1 MLISILVV
9 VKHTDGLGVNEMNDI
24 FFALFAFL
32 VCTYAATFYWLFNY
46 VSSFISQQVNINDK
60 LINNLLG
67 KKKEQ
72 KVEEQENIDEVYPP
86 MDFLYGVNYDVA
98 QKEN

>member
-1 MLISILVV
+1 VI
-9 VKHTDGLGVNEMNDI
+9 EMNDI

-72 KVEEQENIDEVYPP
+72 KEEEEENIDEAYPP
-86 MDFLYGVNYDVA
+86 MDFLYGVSYSVSQEDN
-98 QKEN
+98 

>member
-1 MLISILVV
+1 MSNM
-9 VKHTDGLGVNEMNDI
+9 DDI

-46 VSSFISQQVNINDK
+46 VSTFISQQVNINDK

-67 KKKEQ
+67 KKKE
-72 KVEEQENIDEVYPP
+72 ENIEEEIDVGEDYPP
-86 MDFLYGVNYDVA
+86 MDFLYGVDYDVS
-98 QKEN
+98 KEEN

>member
-1 MLISILVV
+1 M
-9 VKHTDGLGVNEMNDI
+9 EMSNMDDI

-46 VSSFISQQVNINDK
+46 VSTFISQQVNINDK

-67 KKKEQ
+67 KNKE
-72 KVEEQENIDEVYPP
+72 ENIEKEIDVGEDYPP
-86 MDFLYGVNYDVA
+86 MDFLYGVDYDVS
-98 QKEN
+98 QEEN